1 MEPLIRTGED
11 DLAAF
16 VDEME
21 TVQDSRNTGSRINA
35 DADNVERGLAKLVL
49 ALIELLRQLLE
60 RQAIRR
66 IERLTDE
73 EIERLGV
80 TFMRLEKKMDELVEI
95 FGLTREELNIDLGPL
110 GNLY

>member
-1 MEPLIRTGED
+1 MENLIQAGDNGLSE
-11 DLAAF
+11 L

-21 TVQDSRNTGSRINA
+21 TLQNIDSLRGRINA
-35 DADNVERGLAKLVL
+35 DATNVERGLAKLVL

-60 RQAIRR
+60 RQAIKR
-66 IERLTDE
+66 IDRLTGD

-80 TFMRLEKKMDELVEI
+80 TFMKLEKKMDELIDI
-95 FGLTREELNIDLGPL
+95 FGLTKEDLNIDLGPL